1 MRQALERLGS
11 KQQVDAVRLF
21 RAILICDSQGKI
33 TNILLL
39 FLLYG
44 QYNKNCPNYF
54 DAGENEIL

>member
-39 FLLYG
+39 FLLYCP
-44 QYNKNCPNYF
+44 CPNYF